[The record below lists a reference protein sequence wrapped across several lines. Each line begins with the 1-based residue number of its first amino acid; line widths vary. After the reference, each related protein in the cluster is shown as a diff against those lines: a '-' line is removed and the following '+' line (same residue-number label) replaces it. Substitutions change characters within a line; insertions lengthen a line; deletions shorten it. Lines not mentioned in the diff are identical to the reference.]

1 MSAARRVCP
10 PPTPQHGA
18 PPDPPAPPRQFV
30 FVVAFSAFLLC
41 CVRYDVLFADRPLN
55 RSHVPAERSKVTL
68 PDAVLPAP
76 QCARR

>member
-1 MSAARRVCP
+1 M
-10 PPTPQHGA
+10 
-18 PPDPPAPPRQFV
+18 

-55 RSHVPAERSKVTL
+55 RSHVPPERSKVTL